1 MTQVYVDLETLVP
14 GTGGAVSAGAN
25 PAGAGRAV
33 GGRAVGPAD
42 IRSLGYLTEAG
53 HEVVLVA
60 DLDAVPGA
68 LAGVVATVT
77 RAAPTEPAETSWY
90 LTTDV
95 ERCRGRSA
103 KLRTVLVGTAAAPSA
118 IHRCDT
124 LARDIQVA
132 VLELLA
138 AEAMPAT

>member
-14 GTGGAVSAGAN
+14 GGSGGARGGVE
-25 PAGAGRAV
+25 AV
-33 GGRAVGPAD
+33 AV
-42 IRSLGYLTEAG
+42 RSLGYLSEAG

-60 DLDAVPGA
+60 DLDAVPET
-68 LAGVVATVT
+68 LADVVSSVT
-77 RAAPTEPAETSWY
+77 PDAPIEPNEAAWY

-103 KLRTVLVGTAAAPSA
+103 RLRTVLVGTAAEPAA

-124 LARDIQVA
+124 LARDVQAA

-138 AEAMPAT
+138 AEAMPSA

>member
-1 MTQVYVDLETLVP
+1 MSHVYVDLEALVP
-14 GTGGAVSAGAN
+14 G
-25 PAGAGRAV
+25 GAG
-33 GGRAVGPAD
+33 GGRSVDPPAV
-42 IRSLGYLTEAG
+42 RSLGYLTDAG

-60 DLDAVPGA
+60 DLDAVPEV
-68 LAGVVATVT
+68 LAEVVASVT
-77 RAAPTEPAETSWY
+77 RAAPIEPAAPSWY

-103 KLRTVLVGTAAAPSA
+103 RLRTVLVGTAAVPAA

-124 LARDIQVA
+124 LARDVQAA

-138 AEAMPAT
+138 AEAMPGG